1 MDGHDKDKLFSLVG
15 RKCFFPPIVVEM
27 FAYQWMDMIEW
38 EGMNDERCP
47 QSKSLIGDL

>member
-1 MDGHDKDKLFSLVG
+1 MIRISCFSLYEETV
-15 RKCFFPPIVVEM
+15 FLPIVIKM
-27 FAYQWMDMIEW
+27 FAYQGMDMIEW